1 METLWFMIVAVM
13 VAAYVVLDGFDL
25 GAGVIYLGAAK
36 TGDERRRIM
45 RAIGPVWDGN
55 EVWLLAA
62 GGTLYFAFPLLYAS
76 SFSGFYLPLMMV
88 LWLLMLRGISIEL
101 RAHME
106 NPVWRGFFDVVF
118 CISSVLLAVFF
129 GAALGNVVRGVP
141 LGPDEYFFEPL
152 WTNFKVGVDTGILDW
167 YTVLTGVIALL
178 TLTAHGALYVAVKTE
193 GDLHQR
199 CRKVAL
205 AAWPIQLILT
215 MAGLAATI
223 HVRPSVLDNYKQHAV
238 GFLIPVIVFASLA
251 VMFLA
256 ARKGQDKNGVCRLGD
271 LHRGHAGGSRVRAL
285 SSRVAGYYRSSVQPH
300 HLQHCCWTSWARRGP
315 DVVGCGTDSGVR
327 ILHVVIPHVSRKGA
341 AGGGG
346 VLNVLRTRRR
356 RGETVGVDDGFE
368 TMTN

>member
-25 GAGVIYLGAAK
+25 GAGAIYLGAAK
-36 TGDERRRIM
+36 TADERRKIL

-88 LWLLMLRGISIEL
+88 LWLLMLRGVGIEL

-118 CISSVLLAVFF
+118 CVSSILLAIFF

-141 LGPDEYFFEPL
+141 LAADEYFFEPL

-167 YTVLTGVIALL
+167 YTVLTGVIALV
-178 TLTAHGALYVAVKTE
+178 TLTAHGALYVAVKTD
-193 GDLHQR
+193 GDLNQR

-205 AAWPIQLILT
+205 IAWPIQLALT
-215 MAGLAATI
+215 IVGLVATI
-223 HVRPSVLDNYKQHAV
+223 HVRPAVLDNYQNHAI
-238 GFLIPVIVFASLA
+238 GYLIPVIVFASLA
-251 VMFLA
+251 VMILA
-256 ARKGQDKNGVCRLGD
+256 ARKGQDKIAFV
-271 LHRGHAGGSRVRAL
+271 GSAV
-285 SSRVAGYYRSSVQPH
+285 YI
-300 HLQHCCWTSWARRGP
+300 
-315 DVVGCGTDSGVR
+315 VGMLV
-327 ILHVVIPHVSRKGA
+327 GA
-341 AGGGG
+341 AFALYPV
-346 VLNVLRTRRR
+346 VLPATTDAAYNLTIYNTAAGHHGLLVGLTWWIPGMILALGYFTFVYRMF
-356 RGETVGVDDGFE
+356 RGKVQLEGEGY
-368 TMTN
+368 